1 LIEDLGA
8 VSNVTLGILLLT
20 ALSAGAFFS
29 MAESALFSLG
39 SVRLRRMKIRRRVTA
54 PLVRTLLARPRQL
67 LVTVVIANM
76 FSLTAAASLA
86 TALGVRVN
94 PLYGPAV
101 AAAVITVAV
110 FIFAE
115 ALPKTLGVAW
125 PEKGAA
131 LTSPIIQL
139 IFWALYPLNR
149 AALAL
154 TDFMAGKPLRRSL
167 EPGVEDI
174 YGLLRES
181 EAGGVLDDIEREMIE
196 RVVAFADLT
205 AGEIATPRTKIFALN
220 ADTTFHDA
228 ARAVADSPYARI
240 PVFRDNL
247 ENVVGVL
254 YAKDLLLVGGNVPPT
269 IGEYVRP
276 AHFVPDSQPAVNL
289 FINFIKNR
297 THIALVVDEYGSLD
311 GLVTMTD
318 VLSEI
323 VGEPARPV
331 RYAGAGRLI
340 VAADIALDEF
350 NDLTGA
356 NLRDEE
362 AETLAGYLLNR
373 FGRIPA
379 TGEEYREG
387 DLLFTVENAEPH
399 RLTEIMVEKVRGGKT

>member
-1 LIEDLGA
+1 
-8 VSNVTLGILLLT
+8 VSDVTLGILLLA
-20 ALSAGAFFS
+20 ALSAGALFS

-39 SVRLRRMKIRRRVTA
+39 SVRLRRMKLRRRLTA
-54 PLVRTLLARPRQL
+54 PLVRALLARPRQL

-76 FSLTAAASLA
+76 FALAAAASLA
-86 TALGVRVN
+86 TALGARVHQ
-94 PLYGPAV
+94 LYGPAV
-101 AAAVITVAV
+101 AAAAVTIAV
-110 FIFAE
+110 FVFAE
-115 ALPKTLGVAW
+115 TLPKTLGVTW
-125 PEKGAA
+125 PERGAA

-149 AALAL
+149 VALAL

-181 EAGGVLDDIEREMIE
+181 EAGGVLDDVEREMIE

-205 AGEIATPRTKIFALN
+205 AGEIATPRTKIFALS
-220 ADTTFHDA
+220 ADATFDDA
-228 ARAVADSPYARI
+228 ARAVAASPYARI
-240 PVFRDNL
+240 PVFRGTL
-247 ENVVGVL
+247 ENVIGIL
-254 YAKDLLLVGGNVPPT
+254 YAKDMLLVGDQVPAT
-269 IGEYVRP
+269 ISEYVRS
-276 AHFVPDSQPAVNL
+276 AYFVPDSQPAVNL

-318 VLSEI
+318 VLTEI
-323 VGEPARPV
+323 VGEPTRPI

-356 NLRDEE
+356 NLRDAE

-379 TGEEYREG
+379 AGEDYREG
-387 DLLFTVENAEPH
+387 DYLLTVESAEPH
-399 RLTEIMVEKVRGGKT
+399 RLTEIIVEKVRGEEA